1 MERVGR
7 ELEARHYLGEA
18 VKVGH
23 GLVQIAETQEWW
35 VALVVWGASA
45 KRLKGREAWIGWDAR
60 TRASRLKLVVNQHR
74 FAVLVDG
81 VANLASRV
89 LSLSARSLAEQ
100 WEQRHG
106 YRPLLAETFVDVG
119 RFAGTCYRAAGW
131 VELGLT
137 EGNRRSADYYVPNER
152 PKQLWVKPLAAD
164 ARQGLCAGE
173 VGPAQARGVNA
184 APVGVMPLRQPQ
196 LESLHEALRA
206 VPDPRS
212 RNRRHRSSTVLT
224 IVCLGLLMGQKR
236 VMDFVRLA
244 TQLNY
249 RQRELLWYYKAAG
262 KKVGIAPGKDVFY
275 VLLGS
280 IDPNELAGVLNRWLA
295 AQRGEM
301 PANLA
306 LDGKVVGERLA
317 QIVSLVDAESG
328 ATVAQGL
335 MSDEDGGETHAGR
348 RLVGAQQLDGAV
360 VSADAGH
367 ANHETPR
374 TIVEAGADYLLQIK
388 SNTPAVQKAV
398 QAILDRR
405 PPFLPPPASGTA
417 G

>member
-1 MERVGR
+1 M
-7 ELEARHYLGEA
+7 
-18 VKVGH
+18 
-23 GLVQIAETQEWW
+23 
-35 VALVVWGASA
+35 
-45 KRLKGREAWIGWDAR
+45 
-60 TRASRLKLVVNQHR
+60 
-74 FAVLVDG
+74 
-81 VANLASRV
+81 
-89 LSLSARSLAEQ
+89 
-100 WEQRHG
+100 
-106 YRPLLAETFVDVG
+106 DVE

-131 VELGLT
+131 QELGLT

-152 PKQLWVKPLAAD
+152 PKQLWVKPLVGD
-164 ARQGLCAGE
+164 ARERLCAGE
-173 VGPAQARGVNA
+173 VERAQARGVNA

-244 TQLNY
+244 TQLNH
-249 RQRELLWYYKAAG
+249 RQRELLWYYKAPG
-262 KKVGIAPGKDVFY
+262 KKVGVAPGKDVFY
-275 VLLGS
+275 VLLRS
-280 IDPNELAGVLNRWLA
+280 IDAQELAGVLNRWLQ
-295 AQRGEM
+295 AQLGEL

-306 LDGKVVGERLA
+306 LDGKVVGDRLA

-335 MSDEDGGETHAGR
+335 MSDETGGETHAGQ
-348 RLVGAQQLDGAV
+348 RLVAAQQLDGAV
-360 VSADAGH
+360 VTADAGH

-388 SNTPAVQKAV
+388 SNTPAVQKSA

-405 PPFLPPPASGTA
+405 PPFLPSQA
-417 G
+417 